1 MLPKLLS
8 FAILG
13 LGALIALSIVLG
25 SADGVGI
32 TQLLL
37 AAGVAVASWSLA
49 SAIRKSASRSSSPE
63 AKASARKTQR
73 QVVYG
78 VLFGAV
84 VLPLVLVWVLFTVLA
99 P

>member
-25 SADGVGI
+25 AKDGVGL
-32 TQLLL
+32 TQLVL
-37 AAGVAVASWSLA
+37 AFAVVATSWSLA
-49 SAIRKSASRSSSPE
+49 SAIRKSAN
-63 AKASARKTQR
+63 AKASPSEQAAARKTQR

-84 VLPLVLVWVLFTVLA
+84 VLPLLLVWLLFTILA